1 MRNHWQRVTESY
13 YCRPLRSNLY
23 KHHHLPQQM
32 CRKNAWEKFKFCD
45 ILKMCSVQEMQRVDR
60 GLSSELV
67 KSPINPAFLFMSVPL
82 LDGYNPL
89 FYVQLNGEVLWE
101 WRSLRNPSQLFE
113 TLQDNLS
120 RIAGYRLSSSSRTRL
135 GTALYSRVQYIAKK
149 LRNT

>member
-1 MRNHWQRVTESY
+1 MTTRNRVILLSPIEI
-13 YCRPLRSNLY
+13 Y

-45 ILKMCSVQEMQRVDR
+45 ILKMYSVQEMQRVDR

-89 FYVQLNGEVLWE
+89 FYVQLNGEALWE
-101 WRSLRNPSQLFE
+101 WMSLRLRNPSQLFE

-135 GTALYSRVQYIAKK
+135 GTAVYSRVQYIAKK

>member
-1 MRNHWQRVTESY
+1 
-13 YCRPLRSNLY
+13 
-23 KHHHLPQQM
+23 
-32 CRKNAWEKFKFCD
+32 
-45 ILKMCSVQEMQRVDR
+45 MCSVQEMQRVDR

-89 FYVQLNGEVLWE
+89 FYVQLNGEALWE
-101 WRSLRNPSQLFE
+101 WRSLRLRNPSQLFE

-120 RIAGYRLSSSSRTRL
+120 RIAGYGLSSSSRTRL
-135 GTALYSRVQYIAKK
+135 GTAVYSRVQYIAKK

>member
-1 MRNHWQRVTESY
+1 
-13 YCRPLRSNLY
+13 
-23 KHHHLPQQM
+23 M

-60 GLSSELV
+60 ELSSELV
-67 KSPINPAFLFMSVPL
+67 ESPINPAFLFMSVPL
-82 LDGYNPL
+82 LNGYNPL
-89 FYVQLNGEVLWE
+89 FYVQLNGEALWE

-113 TLQDNLS
+113 TLHDNLS

-135 GTALYSRVQYIAKK
+135 GTAVYSRVQYIAKK

>member
-1 MRNHWQRVTESY
+1 MTTRNRVILLSPIEI
-13 YCRPLRSNLY
+13 Y

-89 FYVQLNGEVLWE
+89 FYVQLNGEALWE
-101 WRSLRNPSQLFE
+101 WRSLRLRNPSQLFE

-135 GTALYSRVQYIAKK
+135 GTAVYSRVQYIAKK

>member
-1 MRNHWQRVTESY
+1 MTTRNRVILLSPIEI
-13 YCRPLRSNLY
+13 Y

-67 KSPINPAFLFMSVPL
+67 KSPINPSFLFMSVPL

-89 FYVQLNGEVLWE
+89 FYVQLNGEALWE

-135 GTALYSRVQYIAKK
+135 GTAVYSRVQYIAKK

>member
-1 MRNHWQRVTESY
+1 
-13 YCRPLRSNLY
+13 
-23 KHHHLPQQM
+23 
-32 CRKNAWEKFKFCD
+32 
-45 ILKMCSVQEMQRVDR
+45 MQRVDR

-67 KSPINPAFLFMSVPL
+67 KSPINPSFLFMSVPL

-89 FYVQLNGEVLWE
+89 FYVQLNGEALWE
-101 WRSLRNPSQLFE
+101 WRSLRLRNPSQLFE

-135 GTALYSRVQYIAKK
+135 GTAVYSRVQYIAKK

>member
-1 MRNHWQRVTESY
+1 MTTRNRVILLSPIEI
-13 YCRPLRSNLY
+13 Y

-89 FYVQLNGEVLWE
+89 FYVQLNGEALWE
-101 WRSLRNPSQLFE
+101 WRSLRLRNPSQLFE

-120 RIAGYRLSSSSRTRL
+120 RIAGYRLASSSRTRL
-135 GTALYSRVQYIAKK
+135 GTAVYSRVQYIAKK

>member
-1 MRNHWQRVTESY
+1 MTTRNRVILLSPIEI
-13 YCRPLRSNLY
+13 Y

-89 FYVQLNGEVLWE
+89 FYVQLNGEALWE
-101 WRSLRNPSQLFE
+101 WRSLCLRNPSQLFE

-135 GTALYSRVQYIAKK
+135 GTAVYSRVQYIAKK

>member
-1 MRNHWQRVTESY
+1 MTTRNRVILLSPIEI
-13 YCRPLRSNLY
+13 Y

-89 FYVQLNGEVLWE
+89 FYVQLNGEALWE

-135 GTALYSRVQYIAKK
+135 GTAVYSRVQYIAKK

>member
-1 MRNHWQRVTESY
+1 MTTRNRVILLSPIEI
-13 YCRPLRSNLY
+13 Y

-89 FYVQLNGEVLWE
+89 FYVQLNGEALWE

-135 GTALYSRVQYIAKK
+135 DTAVYSRVQYIAKK